1 MSIDFITH
9 ILETKGF
16 VHSIERSA
24 QVFYRYSFGRK
35 RFSEMMNSLEHSLG
49 TGDIRVTF
57 CITASL
63 LDSHLP
69 FLEMFKGL
77 GHEFAAHGFFHTNMK
92 KKSLDEQHKILSM
105 SYSAFEKLKMQVYGF
120 RCPYLSYNENT
131 LTALK
136 ESPFMWTSN
145 RVVFWDGF
153 NAADARTKEHI
164 RKLGLLYSTTSSEMC
179 ISVPA
184 RIGRLIDI
192 PITAPDDEMLLERCR
207 IKDKD
212 EIARIW
218 KGIFSRIYSRGE
230 LFHLL
235 FHPER
240 FRQIEEPLRE
250 TLREARR
257 QPSQVWFPTLNE
269 LTVWWERRAG
279 ARWEVQEKNGDLAIR
294 FTGPQEA
301 TLLMKSSSG
310 GGKDGHICGLYGA
323 APTRHSG
330 QWRIIET
337 DDGWKHVV
345 ELSRRCSPEVESF
358 LKEEGFITARVDY
371 PHRNALYID
380 GFENFSDREKRMLLE
395 VVDNS
400 NFPLLRLWRWPHGA
414 QSAFSISSDVDSIDL
429 PDFFRRFINF

>member
-1 MSIDFITH
+1 LSISFITH
-9 ILETKGF
+9 ILETKGL

-35 RFSEMMNSLEHSLG
+35 RFSEMMNCLERNLG
-49 TGDIRVTF
+49 TEGIRVTF

-92 KKSLDEQHKILSM
+92 KKSLDEQHQILSQ
-105 SYSAFEKLKMQVYGF
+105 SYSAFEKLKIEIYGF

-136 ESPFMWTSN
+136 ESQFMWTSN
-145 RVVFWDGF
+145 NVVFWDGF
-153 NAADARTKEHI
+153 NAVGDRAREHI
-164 RKLGLLYSTTSSEMC
+164 RKLELLYSTTSSERC
-179 ISVPA
+179 ISVPS
-184 RIGRLIDI
+184 RIGKLIDI
-192 PITAPDDEMLLERCR
+192 PISAPDDEMLIERCR
-207 IKDKD
+207 IRDRE

-218 KGIFSRIYSRGE
+218 KGVFSRINSRGE

-240 FRQIEEPLRE
+240 FRQIEEPLRA
-250 TLREARR
+250 TIAEARSQR
-257 QPSQVWFPTLNE
+257 SQVWFPTLNE
-269 LTVWWERRAG
+269 LTIWWGRRAA
-279 ARWEVQEKNGDLAIR
+279 ARWEVQEKNGSLSIK

-301 TLLMKSSSG
+301 TLLVKSSTANRSG
-310 GGKDGHICGLYGA
+310 QVCGLYTP
-323 APTRHSG
+323 APERQAG
-330 QWRIIET
+330 QWRVIET

-345 ELSRRCSPEVESF
+345 VLSKRCSPEVERF
-358 LKEEGFITARVDY
+358 LNEEGFITARVDY
-371 PHRNALYID
+371 PHRNSLYID
-380 GFENFSDREKRMLLE
+380 GFESFAPEERRMLLD

-414 QSAFSISSDVDSIDL
+414 QSAFTVSSDVDSIDI

>member
-1 MSIDFITH
+1 MSIGFLAH

-35 RFSEMMNSLEHSLG
+35 RFSEMMNCLERNLG
-49 TGDIRVTF
+49 TDGIRVTF

-63 LDSHLP
+63 LESHLP

-77 GHEFAAHGFFHTNMK
+77 GHEFAAHGYFHTNMK
-92 KKSLDEQHKILSM
+92 KKSLDEQHQILSL
-105 SYSAFEKLKMQVYGF
+105 SYNAFEKLKMQVYGF

-145 RVVFWDGF
+145 NVVFWDGF
-153 NAADARTKEHI
+153 QAADERAREHI
-164 RKLGLLYSTTSSEMC
+164 RKLELLYCTTSSERC

-184 RIGRLIDI
+184 RIGKLIDI

-207 IKDKD
+207 IKDRE

-218 KGIFSRIYSRGE
+218 KGVFSSIYTRGE

-240 FRQIEEPLRE
+240 FRQIEEPLRK
-250 TLREARR
+250 TIQEARC
-257 QPSQVWFPTLNE
+257 QQSPVWFPTLNE
-269 LTVWWERRAG
+269 LTIWWERRAA
-279 ARWEVQEKNGDLAIR
+279 ARWDVQEKNGSLSIR
-294 FTGPQEA
+294 FTGPQES
-301 TLLMKSSSG
+301 TLLMKSARG
-310 GGKDGHICGLYGA
+310 EHGAQICGLYGT
-323 APTRHSG
+323 APARQAG
-330 QWRIIET
+330 QWRVIET

-345 ELSRRCSPEVESF
+345 VLSRRCAQEVERF
-358 LKEEGFITARVDY
+358 LNEEGFITVRAEY
-371 PHRNALYID
+371 PHRNSLYLD
-380 GFENFSDREKRMLLE
+380 GFERLDDSEKRMLLD

-414 QSAFSISSDVDSIDL
+414 QAAFCISSDVDSIDI